1 MNISKIKIVAI
12 FGALAVILGAFGAHA
27 LKPLLN
33 DAQTDVF
40 RTATLYHFVHLMPM
54 LVIAFLPSSSK
65 VLHWSFY
72 LFLAGIICFSGSLY
86 LLSTKH
92 LIGGEYWNIVG
103 PITPLGGLLFIAGWL
118 NLIFIAHGIN
128 RGL

>member
-65 VLHWSFY
+65 VLHWE
-72 LFLAGIICFSGSLY
+72 FL
-86 LLSTKH
+86 
-92 LIGGEYWNIVG
+92 LI
-103 PITPLGGLLFIAGWL
+103 LGRYHLLFWIS
-118 NLIFIAHGIN
+118 IFVEYQAFD
-128 RGL
+128 RW